1 MKRKWT
7 FLGILVLLIVTLLA
21 ACNERIVF
29 MGSSSSTKNKI
40 EASYKLFTGTDEK
53 KVSLKNG
60 QTLAIDYQSEVQK
73 GELTIKL
80 YDPDNQLLK
89 DLSTNKSGNEKIG
102 VDKDGIYRLEITGNN
117 TKGSYELT
125 YKIE

>member
-1 MKRKWT
+1 MKRKWI
-7 FLGILVLLIVTLLA
+7 FLGILVLIIVTLLA
-21 ACNERIVF
+21 ACNERVVF
-29 MGSSSSTKNKI
+29 MGFSSSTKNKI

-60 QTLAIDYQSEVQK
+60 QTLAIDYQSKVEK